1 MDNFSFTISK
11 ILIINGILYEKKKK
25 KFERRESWSDELI
38 INSPIWRR
46 WFERRKSDRNSFS
59 IHWYINF

>member
-11 ILIINGILYEKKKK
+11 ILIINGIYEKKK
-25 KFERRESWSDELI
+25 ERRESWSDELI

-59 IHWYINF
+59 IHWHINF

>member
-11 ILIINGILYEKKKK
+11 ILIINGIYEKKK
-25 KFERRESWSDELI
+25 ERRESWSDELI

>member
-11 ILIINGILYEKKKK
+11 ILIINGIYEKKKK
-25 KFERRESWSDELI
+25 ERRESWSDELI

-59 IHWYINF
+59 NHWYINF

>member
-11 ILIINGILYEKKKK
+11 ILIINGIYEKKKK
-25 KFERRESWSDELI
+25 ERRESWSDKLI

-59 IHWYINF
+59 NHWYINF